1 MFYWDVKGFH
11 GDVLGFNGDFNGL
24 YLDVIA
30 FSGISW

>member
-11 GDVLGFNGDFNGL
+11 GDVLGFNGDFHGL